1 MSFQAMAWAIK
12 QKAGNAT
19 GKAVLLML
27 ANYAD
32 EDGICFPSQSTLATE
47 CECSTRAIS
56 NWLKRFEDA
65 GLIARETRY
74 GQLGYR
80 TSDVIRLS
88 MKSLPE
94 RRSHENYSPEN
105 RSEPTG
111 TTFQAYRND
120 VQSNNL
126 SLNQSLNLSD
136 DRRAKEKLLEA
147 EFHETFWPAFPNK
160 VGKPKALISFL
171 KARKK
176 DSLETIMTG
185 LQRYVTGKPPDRA
198 WLNPTTFLNQERWND
213 QPAPVQERKNAN
225 SNSDN
230 RSTARKVADK
240 MREYAPVFDAQQTY
254 STDKRGVSSDVQ
266 AWDGTYQSRKNDD
279 WWNG

>member
-1 MSFQAMAWAIK
+1 MAWAIK

-88 MKSLPE
+88 IKSLPE
-94 RRSHENYSPEN
+94 RGSRENYSPEN

-120 VQSNNL
+120 VHSNL
-126 SLNQSLNLSD
+126 SDNLSRNLSD
-136 DRRAKEKLLEA
+136 DRRAREKELEA

-160 VGKPKALISFL
+160 VGKPKALTAFL

-176 DSLETIMTG
+176 DSLEDIMVG

-230 RSTARKVADK
+230 RPTARKVADTI
-240 MREYAPVFDAQQTY
+240 RTYAAAFDAGQVRAA
-254 STDKRGVSSDVQ
+254 DKPRLSNNVQ
-266 AWDGTYQSRKNDD
+266 GWDEIIRRRNIND
-279 WWNG
+279 

>member
-32 EDGICFPSQSTLATE
+32 EDGICFPSQNTLANE

-56 NWLKRFEDA
+56 NWLKRFEEA

-88 MKSLPE
+88 IKSLPE

-105 RSEPTG
+105 RSDPTG

-120 VQSNNL
+120 VHSNL
-126 SLNQSLNLSD
+126 SLNQSPNLSD

-147 EFHETFWPAFPNK
+147 EFHENFWPAFPNK
-160 VGKPKALISFL
+160 VGKPKALTAFL

-176 DSLETIMTG
+176 DSLENIMAG
-185 LQRYVTGKPPDRA
+185 LKRYVTGKPPDRA

-240 MREYAPVFDAQQTY
+240 MREYAPVFDARQAY
-254 STDKRGVSSDVQ
+254 STYELGVPTDVQ
-266 AWDGTYQSRKNDD
+266 GGDEAYKSRKSDD
-279 WWNG
+279 WGNG

>member
-32 EDGICFPSQSTLATE
+32 EDGICFPSQNTLANE

-56 NWLKRFEDA
+56 NWLKRFEEA

-88 MKSLPE
+88 IKSLPE
-94 RRSHENYSPEN
+94 RRSHENNSHEN

-120 VQSNNL
+120 VHSNL
-126 SLNQSLNLSD
+126 SDNLSRNLSD
-136 DRRAKEKLLEA
+136 DRRAREKELEA
-147 EFHETFWPAFPNK
+147 EFHKTFWPAFPNK
-160 VGKPKALISFL
+160 VGKPKALTAFL

-176 DSLETIMTG
+176 DSLENIMAG

-240 MREYAPVFDAQQTY
+240 MREYAPVFDARQAY
-254 STDKRGVSSDVQ
+254 STYEPGVPTDVQ
-266 AWDGTYQSRKNDD
+266 GGDEAYQSRKSDD
-279 WWNG
+279 WWDG

>member
-32 EDGICFPSQSTLATE
+32 EDGICFPSQNTLANE

-88 MKSLPE
+88 IKSLPE
-94 RRSHENYSPEN
+94 RGSHENNSHEN
-105 RSEPTG
+105 RSKPTG
-111 TTFQAYRND
+111 TTFRAYQND
-120 VQSNNL
+120 VHSNL
-126 SLNQSLNLSD
+126 SDNLSRNLSD
-136 DRRAKEKLLEA
+136 DRRAREKELEA

-160 VGKPKALISFL
+160 VGKPKALTAFL

-176 DSLETIMTG
+176 DSLENIMAG

-213 QPAPVQERKNAN
+213 QPAPVMERKNAKFGY
-225 SNSDN
+225 DK
-230 RSTARKVADK
+230 RSTARKVTDEMA
-240 MREYAPVFDAQQTY
+240 RLAPRFDACQTRFPH
-254 STDKRGVSSDVQ
+254 DR
-266 AWDGTYQSRKNDD
+266 
-279 WWNG
+279 